1 MRSTD
6 LTDNQ
11 LEIIADQL
19 APMLDYFRRMEERM
33 DDQGFDESDRLRYL
47 VAEAR
52 QALEKLGTELAT
64 LAAFDGLKLP
74 PHGKL
79 KRKRDLH

>member
-1 MRSTD
+1 MGSTD

-11 LEIIADQL
+11 LEIMADQL

-33 DDQGFDESDRLRYL
+33 DEQGFDKSDRLRFL
-47 VAEAR
+47 VEQAR
-52 QALEKLGTELAT
+52 QALEKIGIELSM
-64 LAAFDGLKLP
+64 LSRDGIKPP

>member
-11 LEIIADQL
+11 IEVIADQL

-33 DDQGFDESDRLRYL
+33 DEQGFDEGDRLRFL
-47 VAEAR
+47 VVEAR
-52 QALEKLGTELAT
+52 KALEKVGRELSTIAP
-64 LAAFDGLKLP
+64 FDGLTLP

-79 KRKRDLH
+79 KRKKDLD

>member
-1 MRSTD
+1 MRSSD

-11 LEIIADQL
+11 IEIIADQL

-33 DDQGFDESDRLRYL
+33 DAQGFDESDRLRYL

-52 QALEKLGTELAT
+52 QALEKIGNELAM
-64 LAAFDGLKLP
+64 LSRDGFKLP

>member
-1 MRSTD
+1 MKSTD

-11 LEIIADQL
+11 LEVIADQL

-33 DDQGFDESDRLRYL
+33 DEQGFDEGDRLRYL

-52 QALEKLGTELAT
+52 NALEQMGIELSL
-64 LAAFDGLKLP
+64 LARDSLKPP

-79 KRKRDLH
+79 QRKRDLN